1 MLICEVPSNF
11 KPNYKSDYPS
21 YTSGK
26 NIEEICYDYF
36 LTFKDSIYSDYIYL
50 PIFWTSYYVTH
61 NYANNINE
69 LYDWLNTLDK
79 SKKYFTIVQYAS
91 GIFVKNFDLN
101 ILVFSAGGGGLN
113 IKDDSTSREINFYG
127 LNRHIFFGNKA
138 DYDIPLICLPLFP
151 SINLNKDIFCSFM
164 GRFDTH
170 KCRIDMKNILEHNT
184 KFKFFNSV
192 NFEEYK
198 NIINRSVFTLAPRG
212 YGYTSFRIY
221 EAIAG
226 NSIPIYI
233 WEDKKILPYSDIIN
247 WDDIAVIIN
256 SNEISELPSILE
268 KINIE
273 EKINNIA
280 NVKHMFTFNF
290 MCDYIKKKIE
300 KQRFISIAIPHYNNS
315 SYICDAIDP
324 LLNDSR
330 ITEIV
335 ICDDKSSD
343 IIQLEDIIAKYNNPK
358 IKLFK
363 NDINLGCYHNKINAI
378 SKCTNEW
385 AILLDSD
392 NIYFKTCI
400 DILYS
405 INIWNENTIYV
416 PSWAVTFPNSPS
428 PMLNYTKYNNQYITK
443 SLYISDFNEP
453 IFQCL
458 INTCNYFLPVKN
470 FIMNTLQF
478 TYKREIIDSLDSAVL
493 FTDWLCNN
501 NNIYVVANLHYNHRL
516 HDKSNYMLSKAH
528 IYSNMVL
535 SNLINK
541 VKNSI

>member
-11 KPNYKSDYPS
+11 KPDYKSDYPS

-280 NVKHMFTFNF
+280 KVKHMFTFNF
-290 MCDYIKKKIE
+290 MCDYIKTKIE

-363 NDINLGCYHNKINAI
+363 NDINLGCYHNKINAV

-443 SLYISDFNEP
+443 SLYISNFNEP

-501 NNIYVVANLHYNHRL
+501 NNIYVVENLHYNHRL
-516 HDKSNYMLSKAH
+516 HDKSNYVLSKAR

-541 VKNSI
+541 VKNSL